1 MGEGRRRFREGEENF
16 KQREIKKGEGGER
29 GRWSGVYLAPARIV

>member
-16 KQREIKKGEGGER
+16 KQREIKKGKEGKGD
-29 GRWSGVYLAPARIV
+29 GGVGCV